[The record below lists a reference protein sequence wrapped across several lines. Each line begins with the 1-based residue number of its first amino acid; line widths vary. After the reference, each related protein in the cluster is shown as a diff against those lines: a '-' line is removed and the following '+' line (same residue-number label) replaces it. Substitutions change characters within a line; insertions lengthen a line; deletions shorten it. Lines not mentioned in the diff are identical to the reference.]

1 MRRVWAQVRK
11 ELTQILRD
19 RLALALTLILPCIL
33 LFLMGTS
40 IALKV
45 GGLPIIVQ
53 DLDDSAASRDFTD
66 AFRSSLSLHVVP
78 WPSSEQPQA
87 AFLQN
92 RARAALIIPERF
104 GRDVAR
110 NAKANVQLLI
120 DASDS
125 NTATLM
131 SGDASQIVRAY
142 NQRHARVEARIA
154 GAIGDQ
160 ALVQPGLIEQ
170 EVRGSRRVCVGCL
183 HVCSASRISRYGQG
197 ERKQNN
203 PAGLCFEHLSSRVP
217 VGKDSRIYDRRRV
230 RMRAA

>member
-53 DLDDSAASRDFTD
+53 DLDDSTASRDFTD

-78 WPSSEQPQA
+78 WSSSEQPQL

-120 DASDS
+120 DALRFKHS
-125 NTATLM
+125 NVDVGRRKPNR
-131 SGDASQIVRAY
+131 SG
-142 NQRHARVEARIA
+142 
-154 GAIGDQ
+154 
-160 ALVQPGLIEQ
+160 L
-170 EVRGSRRVCVGCL
+170 
-183 HVCSASRISRYGQG
+183 
-197 ERKQNN
+197 
-203 PAGLCFEHLSSRVP
+203 
-217 VGKDSRIYDRRRV
+217 
-230 RMRAA
+230 

>member
-53 DLDDSAASRDFTD
+53 DLDNSAASRSLIE
-66 AFRSSLSLHVVP
+66 AFRSSLSFHIVSFP
-78 WPSSEQPQA
+78 PSEQPHET
-87 AFLQN
+87 FLQN

-110 NAKANVQLLI
+110 NA
-120 DASDS
+120 
-125 NTATLM
+125 T
-131 SGDASQIVRAY
+131 
-142 NQRHARVEARIA
+142 
-154 GAIGDQ
+154 
-160 ALVQPGLIEQ
+160 
-170 EVRGSRRVCVGCL
+170 
-183 HVCSASRISRYGQG
+183 
-197 ERKQNN
+197 
-203 PAGLCFEHLSSRVP
+203 
-217 VGKDSRIYDRRRV
+217 
-230 RMRAA
+230 